1 MKRLRLYRI
10 EIILVLVLAMAVA
23 FFGYLGYGLLPADA
37 TVETFSG
44 ERALARAQDQVAFGA
59 RVAGVPANIA
69 AGDALVDELVQ
80 LGWNVL
86 IAPFGLPNGTTARNI
101 IAVRTNKVANAPVGI
116 LGAHYDSRLLAD
128 ADPDS
133 ANQTLSTP
141 GAVDNAAGV
150 AVLIELARTLDVT
163 ATGHTIC
170 LVLFDADDNAN
181 ITGWEP
187 LLGTTHFL
195 QDLNTRVPQCGAPRF
210 AVIVDTIGYA
220 GQSLTPDSDSHPG
233 LSNAIWQ
240 TAAQLDYP
248 NQWVGQAI
256 APTPGAHTLF
266 TQAGIPATIL
276 SSPNYPHDHTMQDT
290 VDKLNVDS
298 LSAVGNTLENW
309 LEAGAAFGSQ

>member
-1 MKRLRLYRI
+1 MRQIRLYRI
-10 EIILVLVLAMAVA
+10 EIGLVFVLAMAVA

-37 TVETFSG
+37 TMETFSG
-44 ERALARAQDQVAFGA
+44 ERALARAQAQVALGA
-59 RVAGVPANIA
+59 RVAGTPANIA
-69 AGDALVDELVQ
+69 DGDALVDELVQ

-86 IAPFGLPNGTTARNI
+86 IAPFSLPNGATARNI
-101 IAVRTNKVANAPVGI
+101 IAVRTNQVANAPVGI
-116 LGAHYDSRLLAD
+116 LGAHYDSRMLAD
-128 ADPDS
+128 ADADP
-133 ANQTLSTP
+133 ANHTLPTP

-210 AVIVDTIGYA
+210 AVVVDTIGYA
-220 GQSLTPDSDSHPG
+220 GQTLAPDSNSHPG

-240 TAAQLDYP
+240 IAAKLDSS
-248 NQWVGQAI
+248 NQWVGPAI
-256 APTPGAHTLF
+256 AATPGAHTLF
-266 TQAGIPATIL
+266 SQVGIPATIL
-276 SSPNYPHDHTMQDT
+276 SSPNYPHNHTMQDT

-298 LSAVGNTLENW
+298 LTAIGNPLENW
-309 LEAGAAFGSQ
+309 LEAGAAFASQ

>member
-1 MKRLRLYRI
+1 MKQLRLYRI

-23 FFGYLGYGLLPADA
+23 FFGYLGYGLLPVDA

-80 LGWNVL
+80 IGWNVL
-86 IAPFGLPNGTTARNI
+86 IAPFSLPNGTTARNI
-101 IAVRTNKVANAPVGI
+101 IAVRTNTIANAPVGI

-128 ADPDS
+128 ADADP
-133 ANQTLSTP
+133 ANHTLATP

-170 LVLFDADDNAN
+170 IVLFDADDNAN

-187 LLGTTHFL
+187 LVGTTHFL

-220 GQSLTPDSDSHPG
+220 GQILAPDSNSHPG
-233 LSNAIWQ
+233 LTNAIWQ
-240 TAAQLDYP
+240 TAAQLNYRE
-248 NQWVGQAI
+248 QWVGQA
-256 APTPGAHTLF
+256 PVVTPGTHTLF
-266 TQAGIPATIL
+266 IQAGIPSTIL
-276 SSPNYPHDHTMQDT
+276 FSPNYPHDHTMQDT
-290 VDKLNVDS
+290 VDKINVES
-298 LSAVGNTLENW
+298 LIAIGAPLENW
-309 LEAGAAFGSQ
+309 LEAGAAFASQ